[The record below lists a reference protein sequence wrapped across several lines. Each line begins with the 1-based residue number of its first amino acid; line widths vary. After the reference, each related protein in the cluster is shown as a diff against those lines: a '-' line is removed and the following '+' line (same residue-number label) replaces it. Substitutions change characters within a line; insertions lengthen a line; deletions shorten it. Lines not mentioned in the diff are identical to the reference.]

1 MEKILWIIAYVANLI
16 LPDSWAYALAHMV
29 AANDPLPPDNNKK
42 TLIVPVAHGTTKNR
56 LTCGSFNVCSR
67 VNQLLKQFPN
77 SIVVFGSFAGSNIE
91 MEKKLKLEM
100 LASANVHHYG
110 SAMSTIDEP
119 VGVLRLIGDVDFKQ
133 VIFLTDEAHSYRGG
147 RIIFT
152 TFFLHTSVYVVAI
165 PLILAVDPGS
175 LMENYRNPWKALV
188 YQVLP
193 TPIYWWWARKG
204 PLYLITKADFHQPVA
219 K

>member
-1 MEKILWIIAYVANLI
+1 MANLF
-16 LPDSWAYALAHMV
+16 LPDSWAYALAHVV
-29 AANDPLPPDNNKK
+29 AANDPLPPGNNKK

-67 VNQLLKQFPN
+67 VKELLVRFPN
-77 SIVVFGSFAGSNIE
+77 STVVFGSFAGSNIE
-91 MEKKLKLEM
+91 LERKLKLEM
-100 LASANVHHYG
+100 LASTNVHHYG

-119 VGVLRLIGDVDFKQ
+119 VGVLRLIGDADFEQ
-133 VIFLTDEAHSYRGG
+133 VIFVTDEAHSYRGG

-152 TFFLHTSVYVVAI
+152 TFFPHMSVYVVAI

-175 LMENYRNPWKALV
+175 LMENYWNPWKALV

-193 TPIYWWWARKG
+193 TPLYCWWARKG
-204 PLYLITKADFHQPVA
+204 PLHLMTKASFHQPVT